1 MSKKSLRAFALF
13 ETLVRRL
20 NSLFA
25 FVACFLVILIVAVI
39 ILAIVT
45 RELGIGLIWAN
56 DVAQIAFVYVVF
68 LSFGP
73 ALATGQHVTVELF
86 EPLVPT
92 PLRQHLDSIAAIACI
107 VFGLIFLYQLWNLTS
122 RAIADDRM
130 AVLAIP
136 VELKWIQIAG
146 PIGVAMFCLTAVQQL
161 LASLLHRGE
170 QRRQTS
176 GGHA

>member
-1 MSKKSLRAFALF
+1 M
-13 ETLVRRL
+13 

-25 FVACFLVILIVAVI
+25 IVACILIMFIVAVI

-45 RELGIGLIWAN
+45 RELGVALIWAN

-73 ALATGQHVTVELF
+73 ALATGHHVTVELF

-92 PLRQHLDSIAAIACI
+92 PLRRHLASVAAIACI
-107 VFGLIFLYQLWNLTS
+107 VFGAIFLYQLWNLTS

-146 PIGVAMFCLTAVQQL
+146 PIGAAVFCLTGVQQL
-161 LASLLHRGE
+161 LASLLHPGE
-170 QRRQTS
+170 QGRKTS

>member
-1 MSKKSLRAFALF
+1 MSEKSLRAFALF
-13 ETLVRRL
+13 ETVVKRL
-20 NSLFA
+20 NGLFA
-25 FVACFLVILIVAVI
+25 IVACILVMFMVAVI

-45 RELGIGLIWAN
+45 RELGISLIWAN

-73 ALATGQHVTVELF
+73 ALATRHHVTVELF
-86 EPLVPT
+86 EPLVPA
-92 PLRQHLDSIAAIACI
+92 PLRRHLEKVAATACI
-107 VFGLIFLYQLWNLTS
+107 LFGAVFLYQLWNLTS
-122 RAIADDRM
+122 RAFADDRM

-146 PIGVAMFCLTAVQQL
+146 PIGVAMFCLTAIQQL
-161 LASLLHRGE
+161 LSSLLRGE
-170 QRRQTS
+170 EGRETS